1 MPRIPKIKAP
11 TLIANANT
19 GTPKKGIAQTERES
33 YGKPAFTLPAR
44 LRKRG
49 STLKSR
55 TGF

>member
-1 MPRIPKIKAP
+1 MKIPKIKAP
-11 TLIANANT
+11 NLITNANT
-19 GTPKKGIAQTERES
+19 STPKKGIAQQERDAL
-33 YGKPAFTLPAR
+33 GKPAFTLPAR